1 MPPELLNFAMNA
13 TNSFKAIVD
22 VTEETF
28 TREVIERSSEL
39 PVVVDFW
46 AGWCGPCKALGPLL
60 ERLAQE
66 AGGSWILAK
75 VDVDANPG
83 LAGAF
88 GVQGIPAV
96 RAFKDGREVAEFTG
110 ALPEPSVREWL
121 TQLGPSPADIAYEE
135 GAGLEAAGK
144 LDVAA
149 DQYRRALAEAPAH
162 AEAATALN
170 RVELAQRAAGLDR
183 SELEQR
189 AGAGDID
196 ATLDLADLEAQA
208 GDFDAAFGRLVD
220 ALRQTGGNE
229 RERIRQRL
237 VALLDVPPPDDP
249 RVSAARRAMAST
261 LF

>member
-1 MPPELLNFAMNA
+1 MSAR
-13 TNSFKAIVD
+13 NSFKSVID

-28 TREVIERSSEL
+28 ARDVIERSHQV

-46 AGWCGPCKALGPLL
+46 AGWCAPCKALGPIL

-66 AGGSWILAK
+66 ADGSWILAR
-75 VDVDANPG
+75 VDVDANPR

-88 GVQGIPAV
+88 EVQGIPAV

-110 ALPEPSVREWL
+110 ALPEPAVRDWL
-121 TQLGPSPADIAYEE
+121 AQLGPNPADIAYDE
-135 GAGLEAAGK
+135 GTALEAAGQ
-144 LDVAA
+144 LDAA
-149 DQYRRALAEAPAH
+149 AERYRRALAEAPAH
-162 AEAATALN
+162 AEAGAALD

-183 SELEQR
+183 SDLER
-189 AGAGDID
+189 RSEAGDID
-196 ATLDLADLEAQA
+196 AILDLADFEAQA
-208 GDFDAAFGRLVD
+208 GEFDAAFGRLVD
-220 ALRQTGGNE
+220 ALRQTSGDD

-249 RVSAARRAMAST
+249 RVSAARRAMASA

>member
-1 MPPELLNFAMNA
+1 MNTA
-13 TNSFKAIVD
+13 NHSRSVVE

-28 TREVIERSSEL
+28 VSEVVERSHQV

-46 AGWCGPCKALGPLL
+46 AGWCGPCKALGPVL
-60 ERLAQE
+60 ERLAEE
-66 AGGSWILAK
+66 ADGSWILAK

-110 ALPEPSVREWL
+110 ALPEPAVREWL
-121 TQLGPSPADIAYEE
+121 EQLGPGPADLAWDE
-135 GAGLEAAGK
+135 GAKLEAAGD
-144 LDVAA
+144 LAA
-149 DQYRRALAEAPAH
+149 AAEQYRRALAEAPAH
-162 AEAATALN
+162 AEAAVALN

-183 SELEQR
+183 SDLEQR
-189 AGAGDID
+189 SATGDID
-196 ATLDLADLEAQA
+196 ATLDLADLDAQS
-208 GDFDAAFGRLVD
+208 GDFDAAFGRLID
-220 ALRQTGGNE
+220 ALRQTSGDD
-229 RERIRQRL
+229 RERIRPRL

-249 RVSAARRAMAST
+249 RVSAARRAMASA